1 MKKELLVFLL
11 IILFSHTESAQ
22 QRKDDILSWV
32 DPFIG
37 TGGHGHTFPGATTPF
52 GMIQLSPDQ
61 NTKSG
66 DWDWCS
72 GYHYSSKTIM
82 GFSHNHL
89 SGTGWADL
97 GDILVMPTVGKI
109 NMLPGSEEKP
119 ETGYRSTFSHE
130 RETASPG
137 YYSVIL
143 DSYGIKAELTA
154 SPRVGFHK
162 YTFPKSEESN
172 VIIDPTNKIFGN
184 IYHTLV
190 SIEGNNTIKGYCY
203 SNGWGGKRFAYFV
216 MEFSKPFKSYGTYAE
231 GKLKENEKIALAKD
245 AKAYVRFSTQEN
257 ESIEVKVSLSPVSTE
272 GAQENFDAEARN
284 VDFAKA
290 KENAQNTWRDLI
302 SRFQV
307 TGGTNDQR
315 KIFYTGVY
323 HTFIAPNLYMD
334 TNGDYV
340 AAQENMNTKWFT
352 NYSTY
357 SYWDGFRATHPLL
370 TIMDQKHT
378 KEFANSLISRYTDRK
393 DHMPIWELC
402 GYDNFCM
409 LGYHS
414 VSVIWDAISK
424 GVPGIDEEK
433 AFAAMK
439 DASLADK
446 MSSSDGGGG
455 LNDYI
460 KLGYTP
466 SENGASVSATLE
478 YAYDDWCIQQLAEKL
493 GKKEEAEV
501 YKKRSMSFFNTFNK
515 ENNHFWPKQKN
526 GKFLPDFTL
535 NDWKKLQPHW
545 VSGNIWA
552 YDFFVPHQIDEMIK
566 LYGGKKGFEEKLDK
580 TFTEEL
586 KMIGEQHVDI
596 SGFIGSLGFGDEP
609 GHHVPY
615 LYNYVGVPYKT
626 QKTVK
631 YIRDNMYAAKPD
643 GIVNNEDCGQMSA
656 WYIFSSLGFYPVTPG
671 KPVYAIGAPQFPKVS
686 LKLENGKTFTV
697 TADKISDKN
706 IYVQKMFLNG
716 KEFKSWEINHSDIMN
731 GGELKFVMGSKP
743 VQYNQ

>member
-1 MKKELLVFLL
+1 MKKISLLAGFL
-11 IILFSHTESAQ
+11 ILFNQNTHAQ
-22 QRKDDILSWV
+22 QNKKDVLSWV

-97 GDILVMPTVGKI
+97 GDILVMPTVGKL
-109 NMLPGSEEKP
+109 NMLPGTDDKP
-119 ETGYRSTFSHE
+119 EGTYRSTFSHD

-137 YYSVIL
+137 YYSVML
-143 DSYGIKAELTA
+143 DSYGVKAELTA

-162 YTFPKSEESN
+162 YTFPKSSESN
-172 VIIDPTNKIFGN
+172 IIIDPTNKIFGTV
-184 IYHTLV
+184 YHTSV
-190 SIEGNNTIKGYCY
+190 SIDSDHQVSGYCY
-203 SNGWGGKRFAYFV
+203 STGWGGKRFAFFV
-216 MEFSKPFKSYGTYAE
+216 MEFSKPFKSSGVYSG
-231 GKLKENEKIALAKD
+231 GKILDKNHTLGKD
-245 AKAYVRFSTQEN
+245 AKAWVRFDTKDQEA
-257 ESIEVKVSLSPVSTE
+257 IEVKVSLSPVSME
-272 GAQENFDAEARN
+272 GAIENLRVETSN
-284 VDFAKA
+284 VNFAKA
-290 KENAQNTWRDLI
+290 KETAQNTWRENI
-302 SRFQV
+302 GRYQIE
-307 TGGTNDQR
+307 GGTEDQR

-323 HTFIAPNLYMD
+323 HTMIAPNLYMD

-340 AAQENMNTKWFT
+340 AAEENMNTNWFT
-352 NYSTY
+352 NYSTF

-378 KEFANSLISRYTDRK
+378 TEFANSLISRYKDRK
-393 DHMPIWELC
+393 DHMPIWELT

-424 GVPGIDEEK
+424 GVPGIDLEK
-433 AFAAMK
+433 AFEAMK
-439 DASLADK
+439 DASLTDK

-460 KLGYTP
+460 KLGYSP
-466 SENGASVSATLE
+466 SETGASVSATLE
-478 YAYDDWCIQQLAEKL
+478 YAYDDWCIYQLALKL
-493 GKKEEAEV
+493 GKKEEAEI
-501 YKKRSMSFFNTFNK
+501 YRKRSLNFLNTFNK
-515 ENNHFWPKQKN
+515 ANNHFWPRQKN
-526 GKFLPDFTL
+526 GQFLADFKL
-535 NDWKKLQPHW
+535 NDWKTLQPHW

-552 YDFFVPHQIDEMIK
+552 YDFFVPHNIDEMIK
-566 LYGGKKGFEEKLDK
+566 LYGGKKAFEEKLDH
-580 TFTEEL
+580 TFNTEL
-586 KMIGEQHVDI
+586 KMEGEQHVDI

-615 LYNYVGVPYKT
+615 LYNYVGAPYKT
-626 QKTVK
+626 QKMVK
-631 YIRDNMYAAKPD
+631 YIRDNMYHAKPD

-671 KPVYAIGAPQFPKVS
+671 KPVYSIGAPQFPKAS

-697 TADKISDKN
+697 IAENISDKN
-706 IYVQKMFLNG
+706 IYVQKKYLNG
-716 KEFKSWEINHSDIMN
+716 KELIGWELNHSDIMK
-731 GGELKFVMGSKP
+731 GGELKFVMSNNPKK
-743 VQYNQ
+743 

>member
-1 MKKELLVFLL
+1 MKKIYLIFGFLVFN
-11 IILFSHTESAQ
+11 FQTTTAQ
-22 QRKDDILSWV
+22 KDNKDILSWV

-52 GMIQLSPDQ
+52 GMVQLSPDQ

-97 GDILVMPTVGKI
+97 GDILVMPTVGTLK
-109 NMLPGSEEKP
+109 MLPGTEENP
-119 ETGYRSTFSHE
+119 ETGYRSTFSHD

-137 YYSVIL
+137 YYSVML
-143 DSYGIKAELTA
+143 DSYGVKAELTA

-162 YTFPKSEESN
+162 YTFPKSN
-172 VIIDPTNKIFGN
+172 DANIIIDPTNKIFGN
-184 IYHTLV
+184 VYHTTV
-190 SIEGNNTIKGYCY
+190 SIDSDRKISGYSY

-216 MEFSKPFKSYGTYAE
+216 MEFSKPFKTSGTYNNGAI
-231 GKLKENEKIALAKD
+231 NEKKFAIGKD
-245 AKAYVRFSTQEN
+245 AKAWVKFDTKDQ
-257 ESIEVKVSLSPVSTE
+257 ESIEVKVSLSPVSIE
-272 GAQENFDAEARN
+272 GAQENFDTEAKN

-290 KENAQNTWRDLI
+290 KTNAQDSWRNVL
-302 SRFQV
+302 SRYEI
-307 TGGTNDQR
+307 TGGTKEQR
-315 KIFYTGVY
+315 TIFYTGVY
-323 HTFIAPNLYMD
+323 HTNIAPNLYMD
-334 TNGDYV
+334 VNGDYV
-340 AAQENMNTKWFT
+340 AAEQNMNTKWFT
-352 NYSTY
+352 NYSTF

-378 KEFANSLISRYTDRK
+378 KEFANTLISRYTDRK

-439 DASLADK
+439 DASLTDK

-460 KLGYTP
+460 KLGYSP
-466 SENGASVSATLE
+466 SETGASVSATLE
-478 YAYDDWCIQQLAEKL
+478 YAYDDWCIAQLAERL

-501 YKKRSMSFFNTFNK
+501 YNKRSMNFLNLFNK
-515 ENNHFWPKQKN
+515 ENKHFWPKQKN
-526 GKFLPDFTL
+526 GQFLADFEL
-535 NDWKKLQPHW
+535 NDWTKLQPHW
-545 VSGNIWA
+545 ISGNIWA
-552 YDFFVPHQIDEMIK
+552 YDFFVPHKIDEMIS
-566 LYGGKKGFEEKLDK
+566 LYGGKKAFEDKLDK
-580 TFTEEL
+580 TFTQDL
-586 KMIGEQHVDI
+586 KMEGEQHVDI

-615 LYNYVGVPYKT
+615 LYNFVDAPHKT
-626 QKTVK
+626 QKMVK
-631 YIRDNMYAAKPD
+631 YIRDHMYSDKPD

-671 KPVYAIGAPQFPKVS
+671 KPVYAIGVPQFPKVS
-686 LKLENGKTFTV
+686 LKLESGKTFTV
-697 TADKISDKN
+697 IADKISDKN
-706 IYVQKMFLNG
+706 IYVQKITLNG
-716 KEFKSWEINHSDIMN
+716 KPFLGWELNHSDIMK
-731 GGELKFVMGSKP
+731 GGELKFFMGSNPAK
-743 VQYNQ
+743 

>member
-1 MKKELLVFLL
+1 MKKIYLIFGFLVFN
-11 IILFSHTESAQ
+11 FQTTTAQ
-22 QRKDDILSWV
+22 KDNKDILSWV

-52 GMIQLSPDQ
+52 GMVQLSPDQ

-97 GDILVMPTVGKI
+97 GDILVMPTVGTLK
-109 NMLPGSEEKP
+109 MLPGTEENP
-119 ETGYRSTFSHE
+119 ETGYRSAFSHD

-137 YYSVIL
+137 YYSVML
-143 DSYGIKAELTA
+143 DSYGVKAELTA

-162 YTFPKSEESN
+162 YTFPKSN
-172 VIIDPTNKIFGN
+172 DANIIIDPTNKIFGN
-184 IYHTLV
+184 VYHTTV
-190 SIEGNNTIKGYCY
+190 SIDSDRKISGYSY
-203 SNGWGGKRFAYFV
+203 STGWGGKRFAYFV
-216 MEFSKPFKSYGTYAE
+216 MEFSKPFKTSGTYNN
-231 GKLKENEKIALAKD
+231 GTISEKKFAIGKD
-245 AKAYVRFSTQEN
+245 AKAWVKFDTKDQ
-257 ESIEVKVSLSPVSTE
+257 ESIEVKVSLSPVSIE
-272 GAQENFDAEARN
+272 GAQENFDAEAKN

-290 KENAQNTWRDLI
+290 KTNAQDSWRNVL
-302 SRFQV
+302 SRYEV
-307 TGGTNDQR
+307 TGGTKEQR
-315 KIFYTGVY
+315 TIFYTGVY
-323 HTFIAPNLYMD
+323 HTNIAPNLYMD
-334 TNGDYV
+334 VNGDYV
-340 AAQENMNTKWFT
+340 AAEQNMNTKWFT
-352 NYSTY
+352 NYSTF

-378 KEFANSLISRYTDRK
+378 KEFANTLISRYTDRK

-439 DASLADK
+439 DASLTDK

-460 KLGYTP
+460 KLGYSP
-466 SENGASVSATLE
+466 SETGASVSATLE
-478 YAYDDWCIQQLAEKL
+478 YAYDDWCIAQLAERL
-493 GKKEEAEV
+493 GKKEAAEV
-501 YKKRSMSFFNTFNK
+501 YNKRSMNFLNTFNK
-515 ENNHFWPKQKN
+515 DNKHFWPKQKN
-526 GKFLPDFTL
+526 GQFLADFEL
-535 NDWKKLQPHW
+535 NDWTKLQPHW

-552 YDFFVPHQIDEMIK
+552 YDFFVPHKIDEMIK
-566 LYGGKKGFEEKLDK
+566 LYGGKKAFEDKLDK
-580 TFTEEL
+580 TFTQDL
-586 KMIGEQHVDI
+586 KMEGEQHVDI

-615 LYNYVGVPYKT
+615 LYNFVDAPHKT
-626 QKTVK
+626 QKMVK
-631 YIRDNMYAAKPD
+631 YIRDHMYSDKPD

-686 LKLENGKTFTV
+686 LKLESGKIFTV
-697 TADKISDKN
+697 IADKISDKN
-706 IYVQKMFLNG
+706 IYVQKITLNG
-716 KEFKSWEINHSDIMN
+716 KPFLGWELNHSDIMK
-731 GGELKFVMGSKP
+731 GGELKFFMGSNP
-743 VQYNQ
+743 VK

>member
-1 MKKELLVFLL
+1 MTKKLYILVLFSLVFQ
-11 IILFSHTESAQ
+11 IFNAQ
-22 QRKDDILSWV
+22 NKNNDVLSWV

-97 GDILVMPTVGKI
+97 GDILVMPTVGELKMVAGDE
-109 NMLPGSEEKP
+109 NNTA
-119 ETGYRSTFSHE
+119 TGYRSKFSHD

-137 YYSVIL
+137 YYSVML
-143 DSYGIKAELTA
+143 DDYNVKAELTA

-162 YTFPKSEESN
+162 YTFPKGEESN
-172 VIIDPTNKIFGN
+172 IIVDPTSKIFGTT
-184 IYHTLV
+184 YHTFV
-190 SIEGNNTIKGYCY
+190 SIEGNNKITGYSY
-203 SNGWGGKRFAYFV
+203 STGWGGKRFAYFV
-216 MEFSKPFKSYGTYAE
+216 MEFSKPFKSFGTYSN
-231 GKLKENEKIALAKD
+231 GRLNHNQNHALGKD
-245 AKAYVRFSTQEN
+245 AKAFVRFSTTDN
-257 ESIEVKVSLSPVSTE
+257 ESVEVKVSLSPVSME
-272 GAQENFDAEARN
+272 GAQLNFDKEATN
-284 VDFAKA
+284 VNFAKA
-290 KENAQNTWRDLI
+290 KENAQNTWREYLGRYDI
-302 SRFQV
+302 S
-307 TGGTNDQR
+307 GGTDKQR

-323 HTFIAPNLYMD
+323 HTLIAPNLYMD
-334 TNGDYV
+334 VNGDYV
-340 AAQENMNTKWFT
+340 AAEQNMNTNWFT
-352 NYSTY
+352 NYSTF

-378 KEFANSLISRYTDRK
+378 KEFANSMISRHSDRK

-402 GYDNFCM
+402 GYDNLCM

-424 GVPGIDEEK
+424 GVPGIDLEK

-439 DASLADK
+439 DASVTDK
-446 MSSSDGGGG
+446 FSSSDGGGG

-466 SENGASVSATLE
+466 AENGASVSATLE
-478 YAYDDWCIQQLAEKL
+478 YAYDDWCIYQLALKL

-501 YKKRSMSFFNTFNK
+501 YRKRSMNFLNTFNK
-515 ENNHFWPKQKN
+515 ENMHFWPRKKS
-526 GKFLPDFTL
+526 GEFLADFKL
-535 NDWKKLQPHW
+535 NDWTKLQPHW
-545 VSGNIWA
+545 VSGNVWA
-552 YDFFVPHQIDEMIK
+552 YDFFVPHAIDEMMN
-566 LYGGKKGFEEKLDK
+566 LYGGKKAFEDKLDK

-586 KMIGEQHVDI
+586 KMEGDQHVDI

-615 LYNYVGVPYKT
+615 LYNYVGSPHKA
-626 QKTVK
+626 QKLIAH
-631 YIRDNMYAAKPD
+631 IRDTMYAAEPN
-643 GIVNNEDCGQMSA
+643 GYVNNEDCGQMSA

-671 KPVYAIGAPQFPKVS
+671 KPVYSIGTPQFPKAS
-686 LKLENGKTFTV
+686 LKLENGNTFTV
-697 TADKISDKN
+697 IADKVSDKN
-706 IYVQKMFLNG
+706 IYVQKVYLNG
-716 KEFKSWEINHSDIMN
+716 KEYKSWELQHSDIMK
-731 GGELKFVMGSKP
+731 GGELKFIMGSKP
-743 VQYNQ
+743 KK

>member
-1 MKKELLVFLL
+1 
-11 IILFSHTESAQ
+11 
-22 QRKDDILSWV
+22 
-32 DPFIG
+32 
-37 TGGHGHTFPGATTPF
+37 
-52 GMIQLSPDQ
+52 
-61 NTKSG
+61 
-66 DWDWCS
+66 
-72 GYHYSSKTIM
+72 M

-109 NMLPGSEEKP
+109 QMLPGTEDHP
-119 ETGYRSTFSHE
+119 ETGYRSKFSHD

-137 YYSVIL
+137 YYSVML
-143 DSYGIKAELTA
+143 DSYGIKAELSA

-162 YTFPKSEESN
+162 YTFPKSEEAN
-172 VIIDPTNKIFGN
+172 IIIDPTNKIFGDV
-184 IYHTLV
+184 YHTV
-190 SIEGNNTIKGYCY
+190 VTIVGNNVVKGYSY

-216 MEFSKPFKSYGTYAE
+216 MEFSKPFKSSGVYSG
-231 GKLKENEKIALAKD
+231 GKINDKGSFAIAKD
-245 AKAYVRFSTQEN
+245 AKAYVRFSTQKD
-257 ESIEVKVSLSPVSTE
+257 ESIEVKVALSPVSIENAQQNLDTE
-272 GAQENFDAEARN
+272 AKNVNFD
-284 VDFAKA
+284 KA
-290 KENAQNTWRDLI
+290 KLTAQNTWREVLN
-302 SRFQV
+302 RYQV
-307 TGGTNDQR
+307 TGGTDDQR

-323 HTFIAPNLYMD
+323 HVNIAPNLYMD
-334 TNGDYV
+334 VNGDYV
-340 AAQENMNTKWFT
+340 AAEQNMNTKWFT
-352 NYSTY
+352 NYSTF
-357 SYWDGFRATHPLL
+357 SYWDGFRATHPLF

-378 KEFANSLISRYTDRK
+378 TEFVNSLISRHSDRK

-402 GYDNFCM
+402 GYDNLCM

-424 GVPGIDEEK
+424 GVPGIDNEK

-439 DASLADK
+439 DASLTDK
-446 MSSSDGGGG
+446 TSSSDGGGG

-466 SENGASVSATLE
+466 SENGASVSSTLE
-478 YAYDDWCIQQLAEKL
+478 YAYDDWCILQLATKL
-493 GKKEEAEV
+493 DKTSDIKE
-501 YKKRSMSFFNTFNK
+501 YQKRSMNFVNTFNK
-515 ENNHFWPKQKN
+515 ENMHFWPKQKN
-526 GKFLPDFTL
+526 GQFLSNFPL
-535 NDWKKLQPHW
+535 NDWTKLQPHW

-552 YDFFVPHQIDEMIK
+552 YDFFVPQQIDKMID
-566 LYGGKKGFEEKLDK
+566 LYGGRKEFEKKLDK

-586 KMIGEQHVDI
+586 KMQGEQHVDI

-615 LYNYVGVPYKT
+615 LYNYVGAPYKT
-626 QKTVK
+626 QKLIK
-631 YIRDNMYAAKPD
+631 FIRDNMYAAKPD

-697 TADKISDKN
+697 VGEKLSDKN

-716 KEFKSWEINHSDIMN
+716 KEYKSWELNHSDIMK
-731 GGELKFVMGSKP
+731 GGELKFVMGNKP
-743 VQYNQ
+743 LNNL

>member
-1 MKKELLVFLL
+1 MKNLL
-11 IILFSHTESAQ
+11 IIIYLAFFAVSSAQ
-22 QRKDDILSWV
+22 SGRRTVLDEV

-97 GDILVMPTVGKI
+97 GDILVMPTTGKL
-109 NMLPGSEEKP
+109 NMLPGTEQHP
-119 ETGYRSTFSHE
+119 ESSYRSAFSHE
-130 RETASPG
+130 RESASPG

-143 DSYGIKAELTA
+143 ETYGVKAELTA

-162 YTFPKSEESN
+162 YTFPKSEQSN
-172 VIIDPTNKIFGN
+172 IIIDPTNKIFGTV
-184 IYHTLV
+184 YHTFV
-190 SIEGNNTIKGYCY
+190 SIDGNNKIKGYSY
-203 SNGWGGKRFAYFV
+203 STGWGGKRFSYFV
-216 MEFSKPFKSYGTYAE
+216 MEFSKPFKSSGVY
-231 GKLKENEKIALAKD
+231 ENGNQADKKMAIAKD
-245 AKAYVRFSTQEN
+245 AKAWVRFDTEKD
-257 ESIEVKVSLSPVSTE
+257 EAIEVKVSLSPVSIE
-272 GAQENFDAEARN
+272 NAQLNFDSEAKG
-284 VDFAKA
+284 VDFANA
-290 KENAQNTWRDLI
+290 KKNAEETWLDVLN
-302 SRFQV
+302 RFEIE
-307 TGGTNDQR
+307 GGTKDQR
-315 KIFYTGVY
+315 TIYYTGVY

-334 TNGDYV
+334 VNGNYV
-340 AAQENMNTKWFT
+340 AAEENMTAKWFT

-424 GVPGIDEEK
+424 GVPGIDKEK

-439 DASLADK
+439 DASLTDK

-466 SENGASVSATLE
+466 SEKGASVSATLE
-478 YAYDDWCIQQLAEKL
+478 YAYDDWCISKLAENM
-493 GKKEEAEV
+493 GKNEEAAI
-501 YKKRSMSFFNTFNK
+501 YRKRSQNFLKTFNK
-515 ENNHFWPKQKN
+515 ENMHFWPRQNN
-526 GKFLPDFTL
+526 GEFLPDFPL
-535 NDWKKLQPHW
+535 NSWAKLQPHW

-552 YDFFVPHQIDEMIK
+552 YDFFVPHNIPELID
-566 LYGGKKGFEEKLDK
+566 LYGGKKAFEEKLDK
-580 TFTEEL
+580 TFNTPL
-586 KMIGEQHVDI
+586 KMEGEQHVDI

-609 GHHVPY
+609 GHQVPY
-615 LYNYVGVPYKT
+615 LYNYTDAPAKT
-626 QKTVK
+626 QKMVK
-631 YIRDNMYAAKPD
+631 YIRDNMYHAKPD
-643 GIVNNEDCGQMSA
+643 GIVNNEDCGQMSS

-671 KPVYAIGAPQFPKVS
+671 SGEYAIGAPQFPKAS
-686 LKLENGKTFTV
+686 LKLENGKAFTV
-697 TADKISDKN
+697 VAEKISDKN
-706 IYVQKMFLNG
+706 IYVQKVTLNG
-716 KEFKSWEINHSDIMN
+716 KPIKNWILKHDDIMK
-731 GGELKFVMGSKP
+731 GGELRFVMGNK
-743 VQYNQ
+743 VR

>member
-1 MKKELLVFLL
+1 MIKHFKILVFFVCVS
-11 IILFSHTESAQ
+11 ILGFAQ
-22 QRKDDILSWV
+22 DKNDILKWV

-37 TGGHGHTFPGATTPF
+37 TGGHGHTFPGATSPF

-97 GDILVMPTVGKI
+97 GDILVMPTTGKI
-109 NMLPGSEEKP
+109 NMIAGTEQQPQN
-119 ETGYRSTFSHE
+119 TYRSTFSHD
-130 RETASPG
+130 RESASPG
-137 YYSVIL
+137 YYSVML
-143 DSYGIKAELTA
+143 DSYNVKAELTT
-154 SPRVGFHK
+154 SERVGFHK
-162 YTFPKSEESN
+162 YTFPKTEEAN
-172 VIIDPTNKIFGN
+172 IIIDPTNKIYGTV
-184 IYHTLV
+184 YHTAIT
-190 SIEGNNTIKGYCY
+190 IESNKKIIGYSY
-203 SNGWGGKRFAYFV
+203 STGWGGKRFAYFV
-216 MEFSKPFKSYGTYAE
+216 MEFSKPFKSSGVYKA
-231 GKLKENEKIALAKD
+231 GKILENEKAAIAKD
-245 AKAYVRFSTQEN
+245 AKAYVRFSTEN
-257 ESIEVKVSLSPVSTE
+257 NEAIEIKVSLSPISI
-272 GAQENFDAEARN
+272 ENAEENLNAEAKN

-290 KENAQNTWRDLI
+290 KENVQNTWRKLI
-302 SRFQV
+302 SRFEV
-307 TGGTNDQR
+307 TGGTDDQR

-334 TNGDYV
+334 VNGEYV
-340 AAQENMNTKWFT
+340 AAEENMMAKGFR
-352 NYSTY
+352 NYSTF

-378 KEFANSLISRYTDRK
+378 TEFANSLISRHKDRK
-393 DHMPIWELC
+393 DHMPIWELT

-424 GVPGIDEEK
+424 GVPGINLED

-439 DASLADK
+439 DASLTEK
-446 MSSSDGGGG
+446 IKGPDGGID
-455 LNDYI
+455 DYL
-460 KLGYTP
+460 KYNYVP
-466 SENGASVSATLE
+466 SDYVASVSKTLE
-478 YAYDDWCIQQLAEKL
+478 YAYDDWCIAQLALKL
-493 GKKEEAEV
+493 GKKEEAEI
-501 YKKRSMSFFNTFNK
+501 YMKRSQNYLNTFNK
-515 ENNHFWPKQKN
+515 DNNHFWPRKKD
-526 GKFLPDFTL
+526 GKFVENFEL
-535 NDWKKLQPHW
+535 NDWTKLQPHW

-552 YDFFVPHQIDEMIK
+552 YDLFVPQDIPGMIN
-566 LYGGKKGFEEKLDK
+566 LYGGKKGFEEKLDN
-580 TFTEEL
+580 TFNQDL

-615 LYNYVGVPYKT
+615 LYNYADVPHKT
-626 QKTVK
+626 QKMVK
-631 YIRDNMYAAKPD
+631 FIRDNMYHAKPD

-671 KPVYAIGAPQFPKVS
+671 NGKYAIGTPQFPKVS

-697 TADKISDKN
+697 VADKISDKN
-706 IYVQKMFLNG
+706 FYVQKIFLNG
-716 KEFKSWEINHSDIMN
+716 KEHKTWELDHADIMK
-731 GGELKFVMGSKP
+731 GGELKFVIGSKP
-743 VQYNQ
+743 AN